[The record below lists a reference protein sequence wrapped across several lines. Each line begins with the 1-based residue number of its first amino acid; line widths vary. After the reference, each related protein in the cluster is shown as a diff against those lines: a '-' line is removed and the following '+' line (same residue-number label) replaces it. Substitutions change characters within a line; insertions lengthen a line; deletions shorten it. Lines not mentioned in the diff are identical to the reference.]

1 MPLAKMYY
9 KDQVEL
15 NQLREQMR
23 QIQYRIINNI
33 EGKVLLDE

>member
-15 NQLREQMR
+15 SQLREEMR
-23 QIQYRIINNI
+23 QIQYRIINKI
-33 EGKVLLDE
+33 EGKLLLG